1 MSAPDDKT
9 PLWSS
14 KLAVYLAAA
23 GAAVG
28 LGSVWRFPYLAGT
41 SGGSAFILVFVVA
54 CLLIATP
61 QVAAELALGRRSRAS
76 PPEAAGTVAAAA
88 GRSRGWNVIG
98 ILGTISAYILF
109 SYYTVIAGWVL
120 AYTWKCAAGILAAA
134 GPRGVEPLWSRFL
147 ANPLELGAWHA
158 AFVLLVMVISARGL
172 QRGIEPANKVRGP
185 ALLALLCILVI
196 YSLTTG
202 DVRRGLTFAFKPN
215 FASLDAQVVLAAVGQ
230 AFYATGAGQ
239 AMMLAYGAYI
249 DRGTSVV
256 RTSLVITASILVVSI
271 LSTLM
276 IFPLV
281 FGYGLNPAEGPELVF
296 KVLARVFTEMPGG
309 RAVGALFFLLLVL
322 AALMP
327 SIAAL
332 EPSVAWLIQRFR
344 LGRAAAVTVAGGSAW
359 VLGIASVLSFNRWSA
374 WHPLGFLP
382 IFAHKTVFDVFDY
395 STANILL
402 PAGVFLT
409 SIFVGWRVSD
419 LFADEPAGTTS
430 FARGACLWL
439 LRIVV
444 PIAILWIFIATL
456 M

>member
-1 MSAPDDKT
+1 
-9 PLWSS
+9 
-14 KLAVYLAAA
+14 
-23 GAAVG
+23 
-28 LGSVWRFPYLAGT
+28 
-41 SGGSAFILVFVVA
+41 
-54 CLLIATP
+54 
-61 QVAAELALGRRSRAS
+61 
-76 PPEAAGTVAAAA
+76 
-88 GRSRGWNVIG
+88 
-98 ILGTISAYILF
+98 
-109 SYYTVIAGWVL
+109 
-120 AYTWKCAAGILAAA
+120 
-134 GPRGVEPLWSRFL
+134 
-147 ANPLELGAWHA
+147 
-158 AFVLLVMVISARGL
+158 
-172 QRGIEPANKVRGP
+172 
-185 ALLALLCILVI
+185 
-196 YSLTTG
+196 
-202 DVRRGLTFAFKPN
+202 LTFAFKPN
-215 FASLDAQVVLAAVGQ
+215 FASLDSQVILAAVGQ

-281 FGYGLNPAEGPELVF
+281 FAYGLNPAEGPELVF
-296 KVLARVFTEMPGG
+296 KVLARAFTEMPGG
-309 RAVGALFFLLLVL
+309 RPVGALFFLLLVL

-344 LGRAAAVTVAGGSAW
+344 LGRAAAVTVAGGGAW

-395 STANILL
+395 STANIML

-419 LFADEPAGTTS
+419 LFADEPAETTP
-430 FARGACLWL
+430 FARRACLWL
-439 LRIVV
+439 LRIPV

-456 M
+456 T